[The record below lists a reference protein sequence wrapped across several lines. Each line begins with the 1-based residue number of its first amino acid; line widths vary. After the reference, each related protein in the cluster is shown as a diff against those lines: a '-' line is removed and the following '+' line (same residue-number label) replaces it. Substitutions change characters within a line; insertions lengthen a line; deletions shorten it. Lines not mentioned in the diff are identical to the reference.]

1 MKDGKNSFTFTL
13 INNTQSP
20 AWIKEAGFKYL
31 RDENNTIATKVS
43 TELSDLNCILPHNP
57 SFTVVSIGDG
67 NKPIKPKDMDTVI
80 FKVTDVSNRRRYFVS
95 YTYSG
100 ENGWQLSGEESE
112 LTEQIRY
119 SRSRTTCEAFIR
131 SELFREVSAYLKNG
145 SPYNT
150 AFLKKIFDISGT
162 GIQIRLKIDKDFS
175 VTELPISKE
184 AVDFLKDM
192 GIDTVGELNAFPYN
206 VMCDSTAKC
215 DPIVRGQ
222 ILNMRNT
229 AGSWF
234 GIVYND
240 SVRPHRVKLD
250 SYDVKELTAQAVDLI
265 LHNRHKGDTL
275 IESGFSSTLCLALL
289 LKGYLYLSDL
299 APVKDHIADELDS
312 EDLPLLATEL
322 RSSGL
327 AS

>member
-1 MKDGKNSFTFTL
+1 MKGKSLSIDMKDGKNSFTFTL

-80 FKVTDVSNRRRYFVS
+80 FKVTDASNRRRYFVS

-100 ENGWQLSGEESE
+100 EKGWQLSGEESE

-162 GIQIRLKIDKDFS
+162 GI
-175 VTELPISKE
+175 
-184 AVDFLKDM
+184 
-192 GIDTVGELNAFPYN
+192 
-206 VMCDSTAKC
+206 
-215 DPIVRGQ
+215 
-222 ILNMRNT
+222 
-229 AGSWF
+229 
-234 GIVYND
+234 
-240 SVRPHRVKLD
+240 
-250 SYDVKELTAQAVDLI
+250 
-265 LHNRHKGDTL
+265 
-275 IESGFSSTLCLALL
+275 
-289 LKGYLYLSDL
+289 
-299 APVKDHIADELDS
+299 
-312 EDLPLLATEL
+312 
-322 RSSGL
+322 
-327 AS
+327 